1 MILCMVRKN
10 FIEMEIDFFFSFFI
24 HRVAGFCKHV
34 GALLWYI
41 EEQVRLGNNKTC
53 TGKKQKWSVPSKKV
67 QNLHT
72 PDILDNIGV
81 SKPNAKRILSSPLE
95 TTNKRRRSSFD
106 PRLLKDRA
114 VAPLSTHEID
124 VLADITNGNS
134 GIVSLLRT
142 AAPRSEWLHDTQI
155 CEEVVS
161 TSEHIALPP
170 KLKDLSMD
178 NIENFSQFLEAIKI
192 TNEQCELIER
202 STQQQSESELW
213 FDYRAFRITASKFKD
228 AVEKVNDNM
237 VIKNPDKCRTFISK
251 VCGYYP
257 KFSSKAT
264 EWGISNEPIARSIYF
279 KTFKSKHKDFTVR
292 EGGLFINPVSPILG
306 ASPDGLVNCSC
317 HDPGI
322 LEIKCPWS
330 ARDLT
335 IKEFAES
342 KKSFLVNDFGQSAM
356 LSRTHGYYYQVQLQ
370 MYCTNRSWCDFFVV
384 TSKDQFVER
393 IFYDEGFMQQA
404 IRKAIFAYQQI
415 IFKELKTGHL
425 KDEIEVEKIT
435 KETVNYILD
444 TVCLMEENANI
455 GVIDNSGNI
464 DADILDD
471 FDIDFDIYI

>member
-1 MILCMVRKN
+1 M
-10 FIEMEIDFFFSFFI
+10 
-24 HRVAGFCKHV
+24 
-34 GALLWYI
+34 
-41 EEQVRLGNNKTC
+41 
-53 TGKKQKWSVPSKKV
+53 

-342 KKSFLVNDFGQSAM
+342 K
-356 LSRTHGYYYQVQLQ
+356 
-370 MYCTNRSWCDFFVV
+370 NRFW
-384 TSKDQFVER
+384 
-393 IFYDEGFMQQA
+393 
-404 IRKAIFAYQQI
+404 
-415 IFKELKTGHL
+415 
-425 KDEIEVEKIT
+425 
-435 KETVNYILD
+435 
-444 TVCLMEENANI
+444 
-455 GVIDNSGNI
+455 
-464 DADILDD
+464 
-471 FDIDFDIYI
+471 